1 MHLGGWSRLGIV
13 LVVFY
18 GILVAFIAYESR
30 PRLEYLESAWVDE
43 AAEVIAKSISK
54 AEGKEVSSFEV
65 REAVALKGGPEPTQ
79 WLERVETSPSES
91 QKIFSADLS
100 KVNQKHRAIISTLSA
115 REREHWLLAFAWWA
129 GGILLF
135 SFSVWT
141 IRWVYLGFR
150 KNLS

>member
-1 MHLGGWSRLGIV
+1 MRLSGWSRLGIV
-13 LVVFY
+13 LVVIY

-43 AAEVIAKSISK
+43 AADVIAKSISK

-65 REAVALKGGPEPTQ
+65 REAVVLKGGQEPTL
-79 WLERVETSPSES
+79 WLERVETSPSEN

-100 KVNQKHRAIISTLSA
+100 KVNQKHKAIISALST

-135 SFSVWT
+135 LCSVWT

-150 KNLS
+150 KT